1 MIINF
6 SVQNFGPIKDKQ
18 TLSFEATDS
27 NDLEDYYIIEPIK
40 GLRLLKLGLIYGPNA
55 SGKTTILKA
64 LDFLGRLMIS
74 PLDKKDEKLDYTPFL
89 FDEFTPMQSSFISLE
104 FVQSGIKYLYEVEFS
119 NLAVLR
125 EELYSYNPKKSLV
138 YERSTDIEK
147 QLVSIKFGGK
157 YALPKAGITALE
169 ANTIWNNTVLGAFLK
184 TNIDSSV
191 LKDVQ
196 SWFKEYLRPIIT
208 PRTSL
213 LTYIFDKLEQKEI
226 KQNNL
231 INFLRKADLM
241 VDDIVIKSENVT
253 YDEVKADLGNDLP
266 EAVIKA
272 LVEGKAKLEQS
283 EIFLSH
289 VIDNKQKYN
298 LPLSQESDGT
308 QRYYQFSGILDL
320 LIRKSHIFLI
330 DEIESSLHPDLFEHF
345 LLTYLV
351 NSKQSQLIAT
361 THLREFLMRKDMFRN
376 DAVWLTE
383 KKEDGST
390 DLYSL
395 ADFDSS
401 VIRNTSS
408 IYNAYKIGKLGA
420 VPNPG
425 DYYIDLEDNG
435 EDN

>member
-1 MIINF
+1 MMINF

-64 LDFLGRLMIS
+64 LDFFRGLVLK
-74 PLDKKDEKLDYTPFL
+74 PLDKKDEKLSYKPFL
-89 FDEFTPMQSSFISLE
+89 LDELTLLQSSCFSLE
-104 FVQSGIKYLYEVEFS
+104 FVQNGIKYLYEVEFN
-119 NLAVLR
+119 NLAILK
-125 EELYSYNPKKSLV
+125 EELSSFDTKKALV
-138 YERSTDIEK
+138 YERNTDVDK

-169 ANTIWNNTVLGAFLK
+169 ANTIWNNTVFGAFLK
-184 TNIDSSV
+184 TNVDSSV

-196 SWFKEYLRPIIT
+196 NWFGYTLRPLITPKHNLFNFVFKEVERNNIN
-208 PRTSL
+208 
-213 LTYIFDKLEQKEI
+213 K
-226 KQNNL
+226 NNL
-231 INFLRKADLM
+231 VHFLKKADLM
-241 VDDIVIKSENVT
+241 VDDII
-253 YDEVKADLGNDLP
+253 
-266 EAVIKA
+266 
-272 LVEGKAKLEQS
+272 LES
-283 EIFLSH
+283 TEFDKDKDFLS
-289 VIDNKQKYN
+289 VSEMVAGLSESEGRLNKIYFKHRLESEDSMNSAYI
-298 LPLSQESDGT
+298 LPFDQESDGT

-376 DAVWLTE
+376 DAIWLTE

-390 DLYSL
+390 DLYSI

>member
-64 LDFLGRLMIS
+64 LDFFIS
-74 PLDKKDEKLDYTPFL
+74 LVINPLDKKDEKLDYTPFL
-89 FDEFTPMQSSFISLE
+89 FDEFTPIQSSFISLE

-138 YERSTDIEK
+138 YERSTDIGK

-184 TNIDSSV
+184 TNVDSEV
-191 LKDVQ
+191 LRDVVTWVIFIM
-196 SWFKEYLRPIIT
+196 SPIIM
-208 PRTSL
+208 PKHNL
-213 LTYIFDKLEQKEI
+213 FNFVFNELERNNI
-226 KQNNL
+226 NRNNL
-231 INFLRKADLM
+231 VHFLKKADLM
-241 VDDIVIKSENVT
+241 VDDIILESTEINETEDFLTSSERIDALSISKKKKNKV
-253 YDEVKADLGNDLP
+253 YFKHRL
-266 EAVIKA
+266 EA
-272 LVEGKAKLEQS
+272 ENG
-283 EIFLSH
+283 SH
-289 VIDNKQKYN
+289 LDYT
-298 LPLSQESDGT
+298 LPLNQESDGT

-376 DAVWLTE
+376 DAIWLTE

-390 DLYSL
+390 DLYSI